1 MGTVQ
6 VIFVEDRTIVHA
18 WPEVT
23 SVTWPEETMSGS
35 MFCACTTFFTGS
47 DKVTWPEEAMSGLTF
62 FPYFPPYY
70 FPVYFFFSYSPPLF
84 FFVFFLYF
92 FPPYYFPVLF
102 LKCWNL
108 YHLDFFNHVLL
119 GTKTSNFKKKVF
131 DGPCTAQKNQKMHI
145 WNYMHKRMEILH
157 IN

>member
-70 FPVYFFFSYSPPLF
+70 FPV
-84 FFVFFLYF
+84 
-92 FPPYYFPVLF
+92 LF

-119 GTKTSNFKKKVF
+119 GTKTSNFQKTVF

>member
-70 FPVYFFFSYSPPLF
+70 FPVYFFFSYSPPPIF
-84 FFVFFLYF
+84 FRIFFYIFFPRTIFPYF
-92 FPPYYFPVLF
+92 FWNVGIYIIWIF
-102 LKCWNL
+102 LIMFYL
-108 YHLDFFNHVLL
+108 EQRLQI
-119 GTKTSNFKKKVF
+119 SKKKFLTV
-131 DGPCTAQKNQKMHI
+131 HVR
-145 WNYMHKRMEILH
+145 HKRTRRCTYETTCIKEWKSY
-157 IN
+157 I